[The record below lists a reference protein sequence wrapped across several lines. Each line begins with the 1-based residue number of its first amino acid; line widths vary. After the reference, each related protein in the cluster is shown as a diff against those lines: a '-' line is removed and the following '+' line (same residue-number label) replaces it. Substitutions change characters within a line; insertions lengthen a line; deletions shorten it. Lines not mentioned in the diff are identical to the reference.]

1 MNIKEKLSTL
11 WIVVMFNML
20 AADIFSIFIVSG
32 IQISQEILLIG
43 AVMLEIPVLMIL
55 LSRVLDRKT
64 NRWLNI
70 IASAITII
78 FVVGGGSLYLHYL
91 FFASVEVICM
101 LFIIKYAW
109 KWKE

>member
-1 MNIKEKLSTL
+1 
-11 WIVVMFNML
+11 MFNML